1 MIVVIILIA
10 MALYYTIGRNYQ
22 SLILVVLSL
31 YVYWGLASWNVV
43 FIGGLG
49 VCVALCSMLLSHTQ
63 NKLFVAVPILLL
75 GCGFFILKSQYSGLT
90 LPLGYSVI
98 AFTSISLLVDQYK
111 SPRQYSFLDCL
122 SFLLFFPKIFAGPIE
137 RANHF
142 IRNEKKSFEVN
153 IIYSGIKYLIFAAFC
168 KLVIGDYF
176 TAVDMQGEGV
186 NLWFH
191 VLCYSLN
198 FFFDFWAYS
207 LMAIGLGKLFGY
219 DLAIS
224 FYKPYYSISFRE
236 FWHRWNITLGTWL
249 RDYVYISLGGNRNK
263 TLKWMAVVFLVFLVS
278 GVWHGTMPPF
288 ILWGII
294 HACLLIIEHFAIKS
308 DMNRITRFF
317 YSVGIFVIVSFLWQ
331 LFIIDDIEIIPVIV
345 TNLFTY
351 SSLQWSCMARF
362 LIGGISMII
371 LTSNYIFSLVE
382 TNSHTRKRIIAE
394 VSLLSLMLVALL
406 IFNCPI
412 NFNFFYFRF

>member
-1 MIVVIILIA
+1 MIVVIILLT
-10 MALYYTIGRNYQ
+10 MVLYYTIGRNYQ

-31 YVYWGLASWNVV
+31 YVYWGLASWNVL
-43 FIGGLG
+43 FIGGVV
-49 VCVALCSMLLSHTQ
+49 VCVAICSKLLNRTK
-63 NKLFVAVPILLL
+63 NKYFVAVPTSLLA
-75 GCGFFILKSQYSGLT
+75 CGFFILKSQYSGLT

-122 SFLLFFPKIFAGPIE
+122 SFLLFFPKMFAGPIE
-137 RANHF
+137 RAYHF

-153 IIYSGIKYLIFAAFC
+153 NIYFGIKYLIFAAFC
-168 KLVIGDYF
+168 KLAIGDCL

-186 NLWFH
+186 NLWLQ

-207 LMAIGLGKLFGY
+207 LIAIGLGKLFGY
-219 DLAIS
+219 DLSIS
-224 FYKPYYSISFRE
+224 FYKPYYSTSFRE

-249 RDYVYISLGGNRNK
+249 RDYVYIPLGGNRNK
-263 TLKWMAVVFLVFLVS
+263 NLKWMAVVLLVFLVS
-278 GVWHGTMPPF
+278 GVWHGTTLPF

-294 HACLLIIEHFAIKS
+294 HACLLIIEHYVVKS
-308 DMNRITRFF
+308 EMNRITRIL
-317 YSVGIFVIVSFLWQ
+317 YSVWIFVIVSLLWQ
-331 LFIIDDIEIIPVIV
+331 LFIIDDIEAVSVMV

-351 SSLQWSCMARF
+351 SSLQWSYMARF
-362 LIGGISMII
+362 LIGGNAMFI
-371 LTSNYIFSLVE
+371 LTSNHIFSLVE
-382 TNSHTRKRIIAE
+382 TNPHTRKSIITE
-394 VSLLSLMLVALL
+394 VSLLTMMLGALL
-406 IFNCPI
+406 VFNCPM